1 MRVIKQTTPT
11 NDVKRQIYCVPSQS
25 IKRLRT
31 LDTKGITVVLK
42 EMPAVKELKV
52 CKKYSSR
59 SLSFNSLSSLLVTK
73 QCN

>member
-11 NDVKRQIYCVPSQS
+11 NDVKRQIYCAPSQS

-52 CKKYSSR
+52 C
-59 SLSFNSLSSLLVTK
+59 
-73 QCN
+73 